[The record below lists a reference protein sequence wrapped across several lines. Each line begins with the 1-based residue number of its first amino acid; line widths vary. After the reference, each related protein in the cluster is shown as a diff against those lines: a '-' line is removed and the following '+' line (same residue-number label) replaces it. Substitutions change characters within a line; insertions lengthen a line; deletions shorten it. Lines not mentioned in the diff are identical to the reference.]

1 MLQAEASTYLSK
13 RQTLSL
19 GLDALLLRVCCS
31 FFSEELPHNR
41 RGPKQGKHTHLSM
54 VSYSYLLG
62 WASLSLA
69 TGAHTIPEGNGMLET
84 NIGHY
89 ISRLDSAMARFVD
102 VDSSRMEVVGDGD
115 DGDKCPPAF
124 NCNLPN
130 FPCTQFSACNPFT
143 GRCECKDGF
152 GGDDCSVPLCGGL
165 SDGVN
170 RPKRP
175 ANSTA
180 CECKDGWSGINC
192 NMCETD
198 AVCDSFVPAGLK
210 GTCYKSG
217 IIVNNFNQMCDVTN
231 EKILKILD
239 GKIPQVTFSCNKSAE
254 ICDFQF
260 WIDQVESFYCDLS
273 QCQFVYDL
281 TANTTHYK
289 CDSVRCSCLPDR
301 MLCGENGSVDI
312 SDFLTHEIQGPADFS
327 CDIDSQNCKFSEPS
341 MNGLISSVFG
351 DPQINLF
358 CSSSE
363 CIHKSEI
370 PGFEIPG
377 KKRFTVVD
385 FTKLFSVLLGCTIVV
400 TLSFEKIKSSPLFLN
415 SVYLGEDED
424 GGNGSTSMVNANLM
438 LENYKQVA
446 LSFDDVCYSIDG
458 KPILNNSFGVVK
470 PGECMAIMGSSGAGK
485 STLLDILACKNK
497 GGLISGNLYANGQKL
512 VTQHEFEIFKNST
525 GFVNQDDIM
534 IPTLTVYETVLNSAL
549 LRLPNSMPFAVKQSK
564 VLQILAEL
572 KISHIK
578 DVLIGSDLERGI
590 SGGEKRR
597 VAIACELVTS
607 PSILF
612 LDEPTS
618 GLDGYNAFNVIECL
632 VRLAKVYN
640 RTIIFTIHQPRS
652 NIVSLFDKL
661 LLLSDGD
668 IIYTG
673 ELAECT
679 KYFSSVGFNCPLGYN
694 IADYLIDITNAK
706 FETTVDSTMLDIHEN
721 DPNLETNEIS
731 EWQHFASHRDELAK
745 TLKQNKIIT
754 RNDKNLAQL
763 FQDSYIFISMKAM
776 IEDQISHPNLL
787 FFEVDSKMTKAN
799 WFNQLIVLSSRTFK
813 NSYRNPKLLLG
824 HYLLSLL
831 MGLFCSYLYYD
842 VENNISGFQN
852 RLGLFFFL
860 LTLFGFSTL
869 TGLDSFSKERAV
881 FVRERSNNYYSPL
894 SYYFS
899 KLLCDVLPLR
909 VFPPMI
915 LLAMIYP
922 LVGLNMTGYKFWISI
937 GILILFNLAASLE
950 VLVIGILVK
959 DSGSATMLSVLLL
972 LFSLLFS
979 GLFINKE
986 TIPFGLSWIEKLS
999 VFHYAYESLA
1009 VNEVNGLVLK
1019 EKKFGLN
1026 IEVPGAVI
1034 LSTFGFNVGAIGWD
1048 IACLGILCGVTTLL
1062 GGVFLTS
1069 LVYEIR

>member
-1 MLQAEASTYLSK
+1 MRLLPVLFSILPFTTSLNLHEPENDNGIISINDYIARKLITIEQFIDDKDNNINIYKSK
-13 RQTLSL
+13 
-19 GLDALLLRVCCS
+19 DNND
-31 FFSEELPHNR
+31 EN
-41 RGPKQGKHTHLSM
+41 
-54 VSYSYLLG
+54 
-62 WASLSLA
+62 
-69 TGAHTIPEGNGMLET
+69 NGGE
-84 NIGHY
+84 
-89 ISRLDSAMARFVD
+89 
-102 VDSSRMEVVGDGD
+102 
-115 DGDKCPPAF
+115 KCPPAF

-130 FPCTQFSACNPFT
+130 FPCTQFSKCNPFT
-143 GRCECKDGF
+143 GHCDCKDGF
-152 GGDDCSVPLCGGL
+152 GGDDCSIPLCGGL
-165 SDGVN
+165 SDGLN

-175 ANSTA
+175 ENQT
-180 CECKDGWSGINC
+180 CQCNDGWSGINC
-192 NMCETD
+192 NMCESD
-198 AVCDSFVPAGLK
+198 YVCDSFVPIGLK

-217 IIVNNFNQMCDVTN
+217 IIINKFNQLCDVTN
-231 EKILKILD
+231 EKIVKILD
-239 GKIPQVTFSCNKSAE
+239 GKKPQVTFSCNKTAAV
-254 ICDFQF
+254 CDFQF
-260 WIDQVESFYCDLS
+260 WIDEKESFYCDLS
-273 QCQFVYDL
+273 NCDYQYDL
-281 TANTTHYK
+281 NTNSTHYK
-289 CDSVRCSCLPDR
+289 CENAQCSCLPGR
-301 MLCGENGSVDI
+301 MLCGENGSIDI

-327 CDIDSQNCKFSEPS
+327 CDIQSKNCKFSEPS
-341 MNGLISSVFG
+341 MNDLISSVFG
-351 DPQINLF
+351 DSQINLF
-358 CSSSE
+358 CESSE
-363 CIHKSEI
+363 CVHKSEI

-377 KKRFTVVD
+377 KKKLTLID
-385 FTKLFSVLLGCTIVV
+385 ITKLISVFLGCSIVIILLV
-400 TLSFEKIKSSPLFLN
+400 QKIKSSPLFLKSIYLNDDDN
-415 SVYLGEDED
+415 SN
-424 GGNGSTSMVNANLM
+424 NGILINANLM
-438 LENYKQVA
+438 LENYKKATMAFENV
-446 LSFDDVCYSIDG
+446 SYSINE
-458 KPILNNSFGVVK
+458 KSILDNAFGIVK

-497 GGLISGNLYANGQKL
+497 GGFISGDLYVNGKKLISQK
-512 VTQHEFEIFKNST
+512 EFEIFKNSI

-549 LRLPNSMPFAVKQSK
+549 LRLPNSMAFKAKQSK
-564 VLQILAEL
+564 VLQILKEL

-578 DVLIGSDLERGI
+578 DMLIGSDFERGI

-618 GLDGYNAFNVIECL
+618 GLDGYNAFNVIQCL
-632 VRLAKVYN
+632 VRLAKVYD

-668 IIYTG
+668 VIYSG
-673 ELAECT
+673 EMSDCS
-679 KYFSSVGFNCPLGYN
+679 KYFSSIGYNCPNGYN
-694 IADYLIDITNAK
+694 IADYLIDITNEK
-706 FETTVDSTMLDIHEN
+706 YETIIDQAENIHEE
-721 DPNLETNEIS
+721 DPNVEISEIS
-731 EWQHFASHRDELAK
+731 EWQHYASHRDELAK
-745 TLKQNKIIT
+745 SLNPNKIIT
-754 RNDKNLAQL
+754 RNDKNLAQY
-763 FQDSYIFISMKAM
+763 FKDSYISIAIKSL
-776 IEDQISHPNLL
+776 INDQIAHPNLI
-787 FFEVDSKMTKAN
+787 FFEIDSNMTKASY
-799 WFNQLIVLSSRTFK
+799 FNQLIVLSSRTFK

-824 HYLLSLL
+824 HYLLSLI

-909 VFPPMI
+909 VFPPII
-915 LLAMIYP
+915 LLAIIYP
-922 LVGLNMTGYKFWISI
+922 LIGLNMTGYKFWISI
-937 GILILFNLAASLE
+937 GILILFNLATSLE

-972 LFSLLFS
+972 LFSLLFA

-1009 VNEVNGLVLK
+1009 VNEVNGLILK

-1034 LSTFGFNVGAIGWD
+1034 LSTFGFDVSAIGWD
-1048 IACLGILCGVTTLL
+1048 VACLGILLGVSVLL
-1062 GGVFLTS
+1062 GGVILQT
-1069 LVYEIR
+1069 LVYETR

>member
-1 MLQAEASTYLSK
+1 MESLWFMFL
-13 RQTLSL
+13 RQYPVCPCFSPSPHHLPNNPTMRLLNVLSL
-19 GLDALLLRVCCS
+19 LS
-31 FFSEELPHNR
+31 FTLTCTSTDFELNNTVQDGNKIYNLSEIGNNLINELSNLAID
-41 RGPKQGKHTHLSM
+41 KLS
-54 VSYSYLLG
+54 
-62 WASLSLA
+62 AK
-69 TGAHTIPEGNGMLET
+69 P
-84 NIGHY
+84 
-89 ISRLDSAMARFVD
+89 D
-102 VDSSRMEVVGDGD
+102 
-115 DGDKCPPAF
+115 DKCPPCF

-130 FPCTQFSACNPFT
+130 FNCAQFSTCNPFT

-152 GGDDCSVPLCGGL
+152 GGDDCSIPLCGGL
-165 SDGVN
+165 NDGLN

-175 ANSTA
+175 ENST
-180 CECKDGWSGINC
+180 CQCNEGWSGINC

-198 AVCDSFVPAGLK
+198 DVCDSFVPQGLK

-217 IIVNNFNQMCDVTN
+217 IIVNKFNQMCDVTN
-231 EKILKILD
+231 EKILKILN
-239 GKIPQVTFSCNKSAE
+239 GKIPQVTFSCNATAAQ
-254 ICDFQF
+254 CDFQF
-260 WIDQVESFYCDLS
+260 WIDQIESFYCDLS
-273 QCQFVYDL
+273 TCDFQYDL
-281 TANTTHYK
+281 NSNTTHYK
-289 CDSVRCSCLPDR
+289 CNEAQCSCLAGR

-312 SDFLTHEIQGPADFS
+312 SDFLTHEIKGPADFT
-327 CDIDSQNCKFSEPS
+327 CDLNSQNCKFSEPS
-341 MNGLISSVFG
+341 MNDLISSVFG

-363 CIHKSEI
+363 CLHKSEI
-370 PGFEIPG
+370 PGFELPG
-377 KKRFTVVD
+377 KKKFTLID
-385 FTKLFSVLLGCTIVV
+385 FTKLSSVFLGCFIVLI
-400 TLSFEKIKSSPLFLN
+400 LSFQKVKSSPLFLKSVRLSDDDDDDDNN
-415 SVYLGEDED
+415 S
-424 GGNGSTSMVNANLM
+424 NSSQMANANLI
-438 LENYKQVA
+438 LENYKQA
-446 LSFDDVCYSIDG
+446 TISFDNICYAIKD
-458 KPILNNSFGVVK
+458 KTILNNSYGLVK

-485 STLLDILACKNK
+485 STLLDILACKTK
-497 GGLISGNLYANGQKL
+497 GGYISGDIIVNGKKL
-512 VTQHEFEIFKNST
+512 SNQNELEIFKNST

-549 LRLPNSMPFAVKQSK
+549 LRLPNSMPFEVKQSK
-564 VLQILAEL
+564 VLQILKEL
-572 KISHIK
+572 KIHHIK
-578 DVLIGSDLERGI
+578 DMLIGSDFERGI

-607 PSILF
+607 PSVLF

-668 IIYTG
+668 LIYSG
-673 ELAECT
+673 QMGDCS
-679 KYFSSVGFNCPLGYN
+679 KYFSTIGFSCPIGYN
-694 IADYLIDITNAK
+694 IADYLIDITNERYESN
-706 FETTVDSTMLDIHEN
+706 FGENGEPHNTDLD
-721 DPNLETNEIS
+721 PSLETSEVS
-731 EWQHFASHRDELAK
+731 EWQHLASHRDELAK
-745 TLKQNKIIT
+745 TLNLNKVII

-763 FQDSYIFISMKAM
+763 FKDSYIAVALKSEIN
-776 IEDQISHPNLL
+776 EQILHFDLN
-787 FFEVDSKMTKAN
+787 FFEIDSKMSKAS
-799 WFNQLIVLSSRTFK
+799 WFYQLIVLSSRTFK

-824 HYLLSLL
+824 HYLLSLI

-860 LTLFGFSTL
+860 LTLFGFSSL

-909 VFPPMI
+909 IFPPVI
-915 LLAMIYP
+915 LLAIIYP
-922 LVGLNMTGYKFWISI
+922 LVGLNMIGYKFWIA
-937 GILILFNLAASLE
+937 ILILVLFNLVTSLE
-950 VLVIGILVK
+950 ILIIGIAIK

-972 LFSLLFS
+972 LFSLLFA

-986 TIPFGLSWIEKLS
+986 SIPFGLEWIEKIS
-999 VFHYAYESLA
+999 VFHYAYESLS

-1034 LSTFGFNVGAIGWD
+1034 LSTFGFDVNAINWD
-1048 IACLGILCGVTTLL
+1048 IGFLGVLLGICIVL
-1062 GGVFLTS
+1062 GGLILS
-1069 LVYEIR
+1069 LFVYEIR